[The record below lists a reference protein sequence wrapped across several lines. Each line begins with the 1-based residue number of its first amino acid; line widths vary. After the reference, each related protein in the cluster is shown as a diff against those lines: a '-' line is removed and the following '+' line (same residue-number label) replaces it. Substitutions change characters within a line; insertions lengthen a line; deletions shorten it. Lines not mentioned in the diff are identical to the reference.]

1 MTEPVDTTTDPSSRA
16 IFESSGQ
23 GVADAAIRVGSLA
36 PSTGL
41 DDLDDV
47 LGKHTDKTKD
57 QLDESRKT
65 LDKSATGIKDIIA
78 TDEDS
83 AKKFNGSQGP
93 RATPAGLSPA
103 AAGGPASAAAPMA
116 APPAPAPM
124 SAPAPSPSAI
134 PASMRPISPQA
145 LATLLS
151 NAGVTPESAAQ
162 AMSPGHHVGSGAEQC
177 LADPKLA
184 RTGRG
189 VMSPGELRA
198 AIDKAADAAGIPAG
212 NVVRAKWHALYRFLI
227 EHESGNNPDRIQGIK
242 DINVSGGPAS
252 DGAPANAA
260 RGLCQVVPGTF
271 SAHHVVGTSDNI
283 YDPVANIAASMRY
296 VMSRY
301 HVEPDAGANFDVFQS
316 HRHAN
321 GYTGY

>member
-1 MTEPVDTTTDPSSRA
+1 MTGPVDTTTTTDPSSRA
-16 IFESSGQ
+16 VFESSGQ
-23 GVADAAIRVGSLA
+23 GVADAATRVGSLA

-47 LGKHTDKTKD
+47 LGKHTNKTKN
-57 QLDESRKT
+57 QLDESKKT
-65 LDKSATGIKDIIA
+65 LDKSAMGIKNIID

-83 AKKFNGSQGP
+83 AKKFNGP
-93 RATPAGLSPA
+93 RTTPAGFPPA
-103 AAGGPASAAAPMA
+103 AASGPAPAAAPMA

-162 AMSPGHHVGSGAEQC
+162 AMTPGHHVGSGAEQR

-227 EHESGNNPDRIQGIK
+227 EHESGNDPDRIQGVQ
-242 DINVSGGPAS
+242 DVNLSGGPAT

-271 SAHHVVGTSDNI
+271 SAHHVAGTSDNI
-283 YDPVANIAASMRY
+283 YDPIANIAASMRY

-301 HVEPDAGANFDVFQS
+301 HVEPNAGNNFDVFES

-321 GYTGY
+321 SYTGY